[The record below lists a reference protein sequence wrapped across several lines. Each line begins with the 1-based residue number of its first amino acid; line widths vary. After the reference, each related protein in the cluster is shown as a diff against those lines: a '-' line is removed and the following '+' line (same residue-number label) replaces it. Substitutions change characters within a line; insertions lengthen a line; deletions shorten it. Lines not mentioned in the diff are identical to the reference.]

1 MKKFNFL
8 IVCLIAVFLIAGAGL
23 VLAEDKIDMTGTWDA
38 DVKLDSGNTG
48 APIFVL
54 KQNENKLT
62 GTYRGYFG
70 ESPVKGTI
78 KDQDFEIRFGEPGSE
93 AAYKGKTD
101 GKKMSGTVDL
111 GGQDK
116 GTFTGQKK

>member
-1 MKKFNFL
+1 MKKINFL
-8 IVCLIAVFLIAGAGL
+8 IVCLVAIFLMAGAGL
-23 VLAEDKIDMTGTWDA
+23 VLAADKVDVTGTWDL
-38 DVKLDSGNTG
+38 DVKLESGNTG

-54 KQNENKLT
+54 KQDGEKLT

-78 KDQDFEIRFGEPGSE
+78 KGQDLEIRFGEPGSE
-93 AAYKGKTD
+93 AVYKGKAD

-116 GTFTGQKK
+116 GTFTGLKK